1 VTLKPLIAL
10 ARSENTVVQSK
21 ALHAL
26 GYFSSSSSPMSYP
39 SVKLQKEAASA
50 LRLFH
55 SIPTQSLLATT
66 TAFPPAASQ
75 ITLAATNLSH
85 SSHVRVRAVCAVVRA
100 ACAVTRVRFD

>member
-26 GYFSSSSSPMSYP
+26 GYFSSSSSLMSYP

-55 SIPTQSLLATT
+55 SIPTQSLLSSP
-66 TAFPPAASQ
+66 TAFPPTASQ

-85 SSHVRVRAVCAVVRA
+85 AAHVRACACVCVCVCVRA
-100 ACAVTRVRFD
+100 

>member
-26 GYFSSSSSPMSYP
+26 GYFSSSSPMSYP

-66 TAFPPAASQ
+66 AFPPAASQ

-85 SSHVRVRAVCAVVRA
+85 SSHVRVCGVCGG
-100 ACAVTRVRFD
+100 ACGVCGHACGLI

>member
-75 ITLAATNLSH
+75 ITLAATNLS
-85 SSHVRVRAVCAVVRA
+85 SHVRVCAVCAVVRA
-100 ACAVTRVRFD
+100 ACAAMRAV